1 MRKAEVDAARASHA
15 KLEEELKYLEAR
27 AKKLLLHTTV
37 AGVISTARLKEKV
50 GQYFNDGDLICLIE
64 DPTALEAQID
74 VPEQEAA
81 RIKPG
86 QPVELKARSLPF
98 DQLIATVDRVA
109 PSAEAANVK
118 EGKLQSTVPVYCKLA
133 APPPAALRPGM
144 TGFARVSCGER
155 PMGRVLADKGLRYF
169 RTEFWW

>member
-1 MRKAEVDAARASHA
+1 MQ
-15 KLEEELKYLEAR
+15 
-27 AKKLLLHTTV
+27 TTV

-50 GQYFNDGDLICLIE
+50 GQYFNDGELICLIE
-64 DPTALEAQID
+64 EPAALEAQID

-98 DQLIATVDRVA
+98 DRLLATVDRIA
-109 PSAEAANVK
+109 PDADAPDPK
-118 EGKLQSTVPVYCKLA
+118 EGKLQSTVPVYCKLTN
-133 APPPAALRPGM
+133 PPPAALRPGM
-144 TGFARVSCGER
+144 TGFARVACGKR
-155 PMGRVLADKGLRYF
+155 PMGRVLADKALRYL